1 MRRMLGVMV
10 GLGLVFAGC
19 QARSEDDIS
28 ANDRMTAGSDGAEM
42 PEAAPAEAPAAE
54 AMKASDEARGQA
66 PEAIRDRKII
76 YTADLAIEVKQ
87 LEPAL
92 GKLKALVRQAGGY
105 ISGLQQSGGATGR
118 TATVTVRVP
127 AARFDQ
133 LVEELSKLG
142 TVVGKSI
149 STEDVSEQYV
159 DLDARLRNLKREE
172 ERFLLILTKAT
183 RMQDVLAVE
192 RELARVRGEIEQL
205 EGQLRHL
212 NHRVSLSTVT
222 VNLSLPADI
231 GATVESGSWIAG
243 VGRDAA
249 AMFVGIG
256 KALLELLIYLAVLL
270 PYLGLFLGVVWVAR
284 RLRRRNHG

>member
-1 MRRMLGVMV
+1 MRRALW
-10 GLGLVFAGC
+10 LLIGLVVSLAGC
-19 QARSEDDIS
+19 ARSRDVYTTV
-28 ANDRMTAGSDGAEM
+28 NDRMTAGSDGAAM

-54 AMKASDEARGQA
+54 AMKASDEARGGQA

-92 GKLKALVRQAGGY
+92 GKLKDLVRQAGGY

-172 ERFLLILTKAT
+172 ERFLLILTKAS

-192 RELARVRGEIEQL
+192 RELARVRGEIEQI

-270 PYLGLFLGVVWVAR
+270 PYLALLCGVIWLVR
-284 RLRRRNHG
+284 RLRRR